1 MFSVIATPFS
11 RNTLSYAIAPAIV
24 NDPSP
29 PLVPP
34 GPVGL
39 TLGAMPRAAVSV
51 LLLGSVAISDC

>member
-1 MFSVIATPFS
+1 MKRLKGWPRMFSVIATPFS

-39 TLGAMPRAAVSV
+39 TLGAMTENSR
-51 LLLGSVAISDC
+51 